1 MTPSTLQA
9 LRRLLFFS
17 RPEAATLVGASISR
31 PRGVSDR
38 AWRMF
43 EAGDLPVPGDIAER
57 IVELVRW
64 RASALAAAEAQIDL
78 MRQRL
83 PPGASLDLALCWYES
98 MDDWMTLPGRELIQ
112 FRPQQSVLAELAA
125 RHGARMV
132 RFDAQDYAH
141 WLGGRGDSEAMRA
154 AWAGETAG

>member
-17 RPEAATLVGASISR
+17 RPEAAVMIGASIAR

-43 EAGDLPVPGDIAER
+43 EAGELPVPDDIAAR
-57 IVELVRW
+57 IGEMVRW
-64 RASALAAAEAQIDL
+64 REAALAAAESQIAAL
-78 MRQRL
+78 RRM
-83 PPGASLDLALCWYES
+83 PAGAAAAIALCWYDS
-98 MDDWMTLPGRELIQ
+98 LDDWATLPGREPIQ

-132 RFDAQDYAH
+132 KFDAPDYAR
-141 WLGGRGDSEAMRA
+141 WLGRRMDTEAMRG
-154 AWAGETAG
+154 AWAAGRGG

>member
-1 MTPSTLQA
+1 MNAATLEA

-17 RPEAATLVGASISR
+17 RPEAAAMIGASIAR

-43 EAGDLPVPGDIAER
+43 EAGELPVPDDIAER
-57 IVELVRW
+57 IGELVRW
-64 RASALAAAEAQIDL
+64 REAALAAAGAQIEV
-78 MRQRL
+78 MRQQL
-83 PPGASLDLALCWYES
+83 PAGASVDLALCWYDS
-98 MDDWMTLPGRELIQ
+98 LDDWATLPGREPIQ

-132 RFDAQDYAH
+132 KFDAPDYAR
-141 WLGGRGDSEAMRA
+141 WLNGRNDTEAMRG
-154 AWAGETAG
+154 AWAAGKY